1 MSPNKIKRAQNR
13 LANALEEYAREWP
26 QLAEEHQNAAQAA
39 VDATHPAFLQGL
51 DGSVDVSLETQVE
64 EAVAGRSLRVFRDSA
79 AFRAFVPYAWMTV
92 QDYARRDDASP
103 AVLGMLGASMETNE
117 ELADS
122 VHCAAQIALFMR
134 ALGRVG
140 GRSHANEW
148 ENDLEEVVVPIA
160 SEMWERHRHG
170 WRKPA
175 LEKFRQEHEELATSC
190 IKKLAAMA
198 TADADALAAEFEMG
212 AAA

>member
-1 MSPNKIKRAQNR
+1 MSPKKIKRAQNR
-13 LANALEEYAREWP
+13 LANALEEYGREWP
-26 QLAEEHQNAAQAA
+26 QLAEEHRNAAQAA

-51 DGSVDVSLETQVE
+51 DGSVDVLLETQVE

-103 AVLGMLGASMETNE
+103 AVLGMLGASMEMNE

-134 ALGRVG
+134 AVGRIG
-140 GRSHANEW
+140 GRLSHGW
-148 ENDLEEVVVPIA
+148 EHDLEDVVAPIT

-198 TADADALAAEFEMG
+198 TADADALAAEFETG